1 MRKRPLAPAQ
11 TLPFSSKSKPG
22 PCGSSPSWVN
32 SEGSFLSTPDVAS
45 SDTCGSVFSLTDQ
58 NPPNLSAR
66 GSSLPEFDALDGL
79 GPPGIGPIS
88 ETRLVPSRG
97 GYPNPS
103 QPAPIP
109 TFSILPS
116 LRLPSVPHQLRT
128 PLSLF
133 SPERFQVSAV
143 TTSSEL
149 DWALCVFLPSDVVC
163 SHERS

>member
-1 MRKRPLAPAQ
+1 MRKRPLTAAQ

-22 PCGSSPSWVN
+22 PRGSSPSWVN
-32 SEGSFLSTPDVAS
+32 SEGFLLSTPDVAS
-45 SDTCGSVFSLTDQ
+45 SDTCGTVFSLTDQ

-66 GSSLPEFDALDGL
+66 ESSLPEFDTLD
-79 GPPGIGPIS
+79 GPPGIVPIS
-88 ETRLVPSRG
+88 ETQLVRSRG
-97 GYPNPS
+97 GYPNPP

-116 LRLPSVPHQLRT
+116 LRLPSVPRQLHI

-133 SPERFQVSAV
+133 NPERFQVSAV

-149 DWALCVFLPSDVVC
+149 DWVLCVFSPFGCRTQS
-163 SHERS
+163 